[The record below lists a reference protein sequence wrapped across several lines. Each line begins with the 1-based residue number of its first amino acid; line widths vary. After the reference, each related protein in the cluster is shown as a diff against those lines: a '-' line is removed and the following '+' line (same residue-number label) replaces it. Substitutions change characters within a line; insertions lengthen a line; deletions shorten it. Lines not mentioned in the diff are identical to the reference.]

1 MAGGTMM
8 LAASPFLSDPSG
20 PSPLLA
26 ALAWI
31 EGTLLGSIATA
42 IAVVCAAAVGLMMFN
57 GRLDVRRGLVVVLG
71 CFVLFGASTIVEGF
85 RGAIGNGPPI
95 AAAPV
100 ITQTPVAVPMPPP
113 SPRPYD
119 PYAGASVI
127 RR

>member
-1 MAGGTMM
+1 MM

-42 IAVVCAAAVGLMMFN
+42 IAVVCVAVVGLMMFS
-57 GRLDVRRGLVVVLG
+57 GRLDVRRGLVLVLG
-71 CFVLFGASTIVEGF
+71 CFVLFGAAAIVDGF
-85 RGAIGNGPPI
+85 RGAIDK
-95 AAAPV
+95 A
-100 ITQTPVAVPMPPP
+100 QPVAAIPATAQLPGAMPAP
-113 SPRPYD
+113 SPSPQPYD